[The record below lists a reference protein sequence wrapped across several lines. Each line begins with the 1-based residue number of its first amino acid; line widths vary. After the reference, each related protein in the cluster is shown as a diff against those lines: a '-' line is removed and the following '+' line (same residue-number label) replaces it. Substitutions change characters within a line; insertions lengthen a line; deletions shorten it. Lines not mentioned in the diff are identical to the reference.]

1 MTRRTVVTLHLPVAM
16 MALAG
21 EHLHRLGQLPGKQT
35 REGYE

>member
-1 MTRRTVVTLHLPVAM
+1 M